1 MNSVANGSS
10 KSSAGGEKDESLP
23 ESLQHFDKN
32 LIQKLEGD
40 IWQEKGKT
48 PVTFRDIAGL
58 DFAKKNVQELVC
70 W

>member
-1 MNSVANGSS
+1 MGSVATS
-10 KSSAGGEKDESLP
+10 KSPNSSNEKDPTLP
-23 ESLQHFDKN
+23 ESLQQFDKN
-32 LIQKLEGD
+32 LIQKLEAD

-58 DFAKKNVQELVC
+58 DFAKKNVQELIC

>member
-1 MNSVANGSS
+1 MGSVTTAAKSPNNSD
-10 KSSAGGEKDESLP
+10 KDQSLP
-23 ESLQHFDKN
+23 EALQHFDKN
-32 LIQKLEGD
+32 MIQKLEAD

-58 DFAKKNVQELVC
+58 DFAKKNVQELIC